1 MLTACF
7 EEQMKLFAIEN
18 CMTEM
23 NVIFL
28 VSLVGIVGLEY
39 IGGNFWGDF
48 LGDFLGGGG
57 LFLGSDV
64 VGDVLGDFCSDF
76 WAIYW
81 RVFWAFF
88 LLFKALKLATYG
100 SEYLQPCF
108 IFK

>member
-48 LGDFLGGGG
+48 WVQFLVVIFELIVWVIFWEKGG
-57 LFLGSDV
+57 FFWPSD
-64 VGDVLGDFCSDF
+64 
-76 WAIYW
+76 W
-81 RVFWAFF
+81 
-88 LLFKALKLATYG
+88 K
-100 SEYLQPCF
+100 
-108 IFK
+108 

>member
-48 LGDFLGGGG
+48 QLVLVIFLGT
-57 LFLGSDV
+57 LF
-64 VGDVLGDFCSDF
+64 
-76 WAIYW
+76 WK
-81 RVFWAFF
+81 
-88 LLFKALKLATYG
+88 LFSANLT
-100 SEYLQPCF
+100 
-108 IFK
+108 